1 MRNSLIW
8 MQKMTNTSN
17 TDNTDQITI
26 FKYSQPTNNNIQIQ
40 STD

>member
-26 FKYSQPTNNNIQIQ
+26 FKYKQGL
-40 STD
+40 